1 MKKIIIIFCFGALA
15 VHATE
20 KKSEPIRP
28 LPVNLKNTSPEKTK
42 LGFLLFNEKKL
53 SANNTVS
60 CATCHALNG
69 AGVDGLAKSVGIN
82 GAVGSVNAPTV
93 FNSGLNFVQFWN
105 GRAKTLE
112 EQIDGP
118 VQHPKEMGNS
128 WEQAVAK
135 LNQDKKYREAF
146 SSIYNDGITVANIKN
161 AIAEFER
168 QLQTPNSKFD
178 RYLRGETAL
187 SEIEESGYSRFKS
200 LGCIS
205 CHQGQNVGG
214 NMFQTMGVMG
224 DYFKDRKDMPQTE
237 DDLGRY
243 LVTKRDR
250 DKFVFRVPSLRN
262 VEKTAPYFHD
272 GYAKTLDDAV
282 DIMGRYQLGQKL
294 SRRDINAIIAFLK
307 TLTGETP
314 AILNKV
320 EK

>member
-1 MKKIIIIFCFGALA
+1 MKKIIIFCFVALT

-28 LPVNLKNTSPEKTK
+28 LPVDLKDASPEKTK
-42 LGFLLFNEKKL
+42 LGFFLFNEKKL
-53 SANNTVS
+53 SANNSVS
-60 CATCHALNG
+60 CATCHALNR

-82 GAVGSVNAPTV
+82 GAIGSLNAPTV

-118 VQHPKEMGNS
+118 VQHPKEMGTS

-146 SSIYNDGITVANIKN
+146 SSIYSDGVTVANIKN

-178 RYLRGETAL
+178 RYLRGESTL

-214 NMFQTMGVMG
+214 NMFQTMGIMG
-224 DYFKDRKDMPQTE
+224 DYFKDRKGMPQTE

-294 SRRDINAIIAFLK
+294 SRRDINAIVAFLK

>member
-1 MKKIIIIFCFGALA
+1 MKKIIIIFCFAA
-15 VHATE
+15 VAVRAAE

-28 LPVNLKNTSPEKTK
+28 LPVNLKDASPEKTK

-53 SANNTVS
+53 SANNSVS

-69 AGVDGLAKSVGIN
+69 AGVDGLAKSIGIN
-82 GAVGSVNAPTV
+82 GAIGSVNAPTV

-161 AIAEFER
+161 AVAEFER

-187 SEIEESGYSRFKS
+187 SEIEEIGYSRFKS

-294 SRRDINAIIAFLK
+294 SRRDINAIVAFLK

>member
-1 MKKIIIIFCFGALA
+1 MKKIVIFFFLA
-15 VHATE
+15 VTAHAME

-28 LPVNLKNTSPEKTK
+28 LPVNIKDNNPEKTK

-53 SANNTVS
+53 SANNTIS
-60 CATCHALNG
+60 CASCHALN
-69 AGVDGLAKSVGIN
+69 AMGVDGLAKSVGIH
-82 GAVGSVNAPTV
+82 GAAGAVNAPTV

-112 EQIDGP
+112 DQIDGP
-118 VQHPKEMGNS
+118 LQYPKEMGNS

-135 LNQDKKYREAF
+135 LNQDKRYREAF
-146 SSIYNDGITVANIKN
+146 SSIYSDGITVSNIKN

-178 RYLRGETAL
+178 RYLRGEMVL
-187 SEIEESGYSRFKS
+187 SELEEGGYRRFKS

-205 CHQGQNVGG
+205 CHQGQNIGG

-224 DYFKDRKDMPQTE
+224 DYFKDRKDMSQTE

-272 GYAKTLDDAV
+272 GYAKTLEQAV

-294 SRRDINAIIAFLK
+294 SRRDINAIVAFLK

-314 AILNKV
+314 AVLNRL

>member
-1 MKKIIIIFCFGALA
+1 MKETIIFCLIA
-15 VHATE
+15 VISHAME

-28 LPVNLKNTSPEKTK
+28 LPVVFKDDSVEKTK

-53 SANNTVS
+53 SANNSIS
-60 CATCHALNG
+60 CNSCHALNG
-69 AGVDGLAKSVGIN
+69 AGVDGLAKSVGIH
-82 GAVGSVNAPTV
+82 GAIGSLNAPTV

-112 EQIDGP
+112 DQIDGP
-118 VQHPKEMGNS
+118 VQHPKEMAS
-128 WEQAVAK
+128 TWEQAVAK
-135 LNQDKKYREAF
+135 LNQDKKYRATF
-146 SSIYNDGITVANIKN
+146 SAIYRDGITAANIKN

-168 QLQTPNSKFD
+168 QLLTPNAKFD
-178 RYLRGETAL
+178 RYLRGETTL
-187 SEIEESGYSRFKS
+187 SEIEENGYNLFKS
-200 LGCIS
+200 FGCIS

-224 DYFKDRKDMPQTE
+224 DYFRDRKGMPQTE

-272 GYAKTLDDAV
+272 GYAKTLDQAV
-282 DIMGRYQLGQKL
+282 EIMGRYQLGQKL
-294 SRRDINAIIAFLK
+294 SQRDINSIVAFLK

>member
-1 MKKIIIIFCFGALA
+1 MKKIVILFFIA
-15 VHATE
+15 VTTHAIE
-20 KKSEPIRP
+20 KNSEPIRP
-28 LPVNLKNTSPEKTK
+28 LPLNLKDNNPEKMQ

-53 SANNTVS
+53 SANNTIS
-60 CATCHALNG
+60 CASCHALN
-69 AGVDGLAKSVGIN
+69 AFGVDGLAKSVGIH
-82 GAVGSVNAPTV
+82 GGIGSINAPTV

-118 VQHPKEMGNS
+118 LLHPKEMGNS
-128 WEQAVAK
+128 WAQAVAK

-146 SSIYNDGITVANIKN
+146 SAIYRDGITVANVKN
-161 AIAEFER
+161 AIADFER
-168 QLQTPNSKFD
+168 KLTTPNSKFD
-178 RYLRGETAL
+178 RYLRGEKTL
-187 SEIEESGYSRFKS
+187 SELEENGYKRFKS

-205 CHQGQNVGG
+205 CHQGQNIGG

-224 DYFKDRKDMPQTE
+224 NYFKDRKDMPQTE

-262 VEKTAPYFHD
+262 VEMTAPYFHD
-272 GYAKTLDDAV
+272 GYAKTLDQAV

-294 SRRDINAIIAFLK
+294 SQRDITSIVVFLK

-314 AILNKV
+314 SVLKKV